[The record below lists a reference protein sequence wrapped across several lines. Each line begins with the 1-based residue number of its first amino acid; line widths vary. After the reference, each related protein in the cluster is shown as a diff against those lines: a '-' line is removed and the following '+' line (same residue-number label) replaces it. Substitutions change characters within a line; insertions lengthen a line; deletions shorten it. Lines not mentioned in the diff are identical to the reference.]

1 MLRLIRCRTP
11 ALLACT
17 FSVGVPALAAAQDF
31 EGRVTVEMNAGPN
44 RPAMP
49 MTILSKG
56 GKSRMESNAG
66 GTPVAM
72 IMDYSAGTITTLM
85 TAQKMYMRMDLK
97 QTEQQMR
104 AMAGA
109 DATEAPKYT
118 RTGRRET
125 IAGVSCEHVVFHGK
139 DSKEMD
145 VCAAKGMGFFG
156 GPGGGIGGRG
166 AGGGG
171 IPAGYEQLMKDF
183 KDGFFPL
190 KIEQVEGE
198 TRRQVLVVTKVERQ
212 AVDAALFTVPP
223 GFTEMQMP
231 AMPGRP

>member
-1 MLRLIRCRTP
+1 MLRLMRCSTV
-11 ALLACT
+11 ALL
-17 FSVGVPALAAAQDF
+17 VGVPALAAAQEF

-56 GKSRMESNAG
+56 GKSRMESSAG

-72 IMDYSAGTITTLM
+72 IMDYGAGTITTLM

-156 GPGGGIGGRG
+156 GPGGGLGGGRG

-190 KIEQVEGE
+190 KIEQVEGT
-198 TRRQVLVVTKVERQ
+198 TRRQILVVTKVERE
-212 AVDAALFTVPP
+212 AVDAALFTVPQ